1 MKKIKSL
8 FIIDLTNGETIP
20 IGWMILFGIFIIVSG
35 YLMQ

>member
-8 FIIDLTNGETIP
+8 FIVDHTKGETIP